1 MDAFDLDLAT
11 SLTYLFLQG
20 ATCSCERSMLAKF
33 STNTLDV
40 HLQPGEN
47 QMNIKLATISVLAA
61 AFVFVSDMAIAKSNQ
76 LTDDQVKQRIIDDS
90 IASYPGTC
98 ACPFNTARNGSS
110 CGCRSAWSKAGGYS
124 PVCYKKEVTKDM
136 VKSGASR
143 ISNGEATFWLGVIA
157 FGKQVTRWQNTVK
170 AILSAWRAICSIIIG
185 RAMSATSPQAGEVVE
200 PLLEYAC
207 MCNV

>member
-110 CGCRSAWSKAGGYS
+110 CGRRSATEQSGRIFACLLQEGGHEGYGKRVAPAES
-124 PVCYKKEVTKDM
+124 VTERLP
-136 VKSGASR
+136 SGWASLPLASR
-143 ISNGEATFWLGVIA
+143 
-157 FGKQVTRWQNTVK
+157 
-170 AILSAWRAICSIIIG
+170 
-185 RAMSATSPQAGEVVE
+185 
-200 PLLEYAC
+200 
-207 MCNV
+207 

>member
-90 IASYPGTC
+90 IASYQVPALAHSIRHGTEAHAAAAAPG
-98 ACPFNTARNGSS
+98 AKREDI
-110 CGCRSAWSKAGGYS
+110 R
-124 PVCYKKEVTKDM
+124 
-136 VKSGASR
+136 
-143 ISNGEATFWLGVIA
+143 
-157 FGKQVTRWQNTVK
+157 
-170 AILSAWRAICSIIIG
+170 LSATRRRSRRIW
-185 RAMSATSPQAGEVVE
+185 
-200 PLLEYAC
+200 
-207 MCNV
+207 

>member
-110 CGCRSAWSKAGGYS
+110 CGRRSARAKR
-124 PVCYKKEVTKDM
+124 EDI
-136 VKSGASR
+136 R
-143 ISNGEATFWLGVIA
+143 
-157 FGKQVTRWQNTVK
+157 
-170 AILSAWRAICSIIIG
+170 LSATRRRSRRIW
-185 RAMSATSPQAGEVVE
+185 
-200 PLLEYAC
+200 
-207 MCNV
+207 